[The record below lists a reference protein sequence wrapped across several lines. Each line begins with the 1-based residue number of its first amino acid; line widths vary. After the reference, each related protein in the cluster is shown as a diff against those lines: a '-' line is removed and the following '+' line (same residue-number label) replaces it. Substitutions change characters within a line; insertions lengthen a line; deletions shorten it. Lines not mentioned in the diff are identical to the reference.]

1 MLGSVV
7 GRQALRGAVAV
18 VAAAGWVGHRQM
30 AAASCARLAPDHGAQ
45 QASEDAAHA
54 LCTFMDKLTPLYFDV
69 RGDDIEV
76 ETDPG
81 GFYNRLLCGV
91 QGARRRVV
99 MTSLYLGTGKHE
111 QDLVRQ
117 ACVCCVCVCACVC
130 MCVCV
135 WMYTSCLGFPCS
147 Q

>member
-1 MLGSVV
+1 MSTAARIAPCDAAGARALGRYNTHRALAARPRS
-7 GRQALRGAVAV
+7 GLLLLLLALLLLLLPLDALRLE
-18 VAAAGWVGHRQM
+18 H
-30 AAASCARLAPDHGAQ
+30 PDHGAQ

-111 QDLVRQ
+111 QDLVR
-117 ACVCCVCVCACVC
+117 
-130 MCVCV
+130 
-135 WMYTSCLGFPCS
+135 
-147 Q
+147 